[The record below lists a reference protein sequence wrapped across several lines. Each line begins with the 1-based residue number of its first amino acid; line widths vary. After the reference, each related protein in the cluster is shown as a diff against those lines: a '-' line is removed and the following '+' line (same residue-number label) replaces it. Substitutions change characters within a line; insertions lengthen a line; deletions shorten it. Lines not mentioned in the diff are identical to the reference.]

1 MKGNK
6 KYENFFGTFFDDLM
20 FTPAKLQKLNSITKY
35 PSILTYH
42 NLGQKGSLVDSL
54 VEDKHFD
61 EHDVYITEKIDGTNS
76 RVVFCTDD
84 HGSVEDYIIGS
95 REELLYACGDR
106 IITDKQGIVNNM
118 KDVAGTITIL
128 GEGKLLPNHL
138 YCLYGETYGG
148 NINGHKHYT
157 GYGSYGIRIFDMWN
171 MKLSD
176 IEEMIEDSDL
186 NRISSW
192 REHGGQPF
200 VHVDKLAEFCEEYSL
215 DRVPYLSIV
224 PGTQIPLTLQE
235 VWDWMQQFQRS
246 VATIDGGAVGMSE
259 GVVVRYGD
267 RSLIRKIRFED
278 YEKTKKRGLIK

>member
-1 MKGNK
+1 MRS
-6 KYENFFGTFFDDLM
+6 FLGTFFDELM
-20 FTPAKLQKLNSITKY
+20 WTPAKMHKLNSITKY

-54 VEDKHFD
+54 VEDRSFD
-61 EHDVYITEKIDGTNS
+61 EGGVFITEKIDGTNS
-76 RVVFCTDD
+76 RIIFCTDE

-95 REELLYACGDR
+95 REELLYARGDR
-106 IITDKQGIVNNM
+106 IITDKQGIVDNM
-118 KDVAGTITIL
+118 KPIADTVALL
-128 GEGKLLPNHL
+128 GEKKLLPNH
-138 YCLYGETYGG
+138 LYGETYGG

-157 GYGSYGIRIFDMWN
+157 GHGSYGIRIFDMWN
-171 MKLSD
+171 IQISYID
-176 IEEMIEDSDL
+176 EMIEDMDL

-200 VHVDKLAEFCEEYSL
+200 EHVNDLARFCDEYDL
-215 DRVPYLSIV
+215 TAVPYLEVIH
-224 PGTQIPLTLQE
+224 GKEIPTTLQG
-235 VWDWMQQFQRS
+235 VWDWMQKFQRS

-278 YEKTKKRGLIK
+278 YERTKKRGLIK

>member
-1 MKGNK
+1 MKT
-6 KYENFFGTFFDDLM
+6 FFGTFFDDLM
-20 FTPAKLQKLNSITKY
+20 FTPTKLQKLNSITKY

-61 EHDVYITEKIDGTNS
+61 ERDVYITEKIDGTNS
-76 RVVFCTDD
+76 RVIICTDE

-95 REELLYACGDR
+95 REELLYARGDR

-118 KDVAGTITIL
+118 KWIADTIALL
-128 GEGKLLPNHL
+128 GERKLLPNRI

-157 GYGSYGIRIFDMWN
+157 GYGSYGIRIFDMWD
-171 MKLSD
+171 MPISYID
-176 IEEMIEDSDL
+176 EMIEDKDL
-186 NRISSW
+186 DRISSW

-200 VHVDKLAEFCEEYSL
+200 AHVNKLAEFCDEYSL
-215 DRVPYLSIV
+215 TRVPYLEVI
-224 PGTQIPLTLQE
+224 PGTEIPTTLQG
-235 VWDWMQQFQRS
+235 VWDWMQKFQKS
-246 VATIDGGAVGMSE
+246 VATIDSGAVGMSE
-259 GVVVRYGD
+259 GIVVRYGD

-278 YEKTKKRGLIK
+278 YERTKRRGLIK